1 MYISRISIERELA
14 RQGLNQAKLAKL
26 SGVSPQSI
34 SALINKERCKP
45 ETAGRIAT
53 ALGIDV
59 AEITKE
65 ERA

>member
-1 MYISRISIERELA
+1 MCISKIAIQRELA
-14 RQGLNQAKLAKL
+14 RQGLNQTKLAKA
-26 SGVSPQSI
+26 SGVSAQSI
-34 SALINKERCKP
+34 SAAMNKERCKP
-45 ETAGRIAT
+45 ETAGRIAA